1 MRREYLPLVSDM
13 IRTLKF
19 IAAMF
24 IALSIV
30 AEVGWIKLCHPS
42 LEHFHNLM
50 LKGVKLILYV
60 FFP

>member
-1 MRREYLPLVSDM
+1 M
-13 IRTLKF
+13 I
-19 IAAMF
+19 
-24 IALSIV
+24 IALSIA
-30 AEVGWIKLCHPS
+30 AEMSWIKLCHPS

>member
-1 MRREYLPLVSDM
+1 MV
-13 IRTLKF
+13 RTLKF

-24 IALSIV
+24 IALSV
-30 AEVGWIKLCHPS
+30 AAEMSLIKLCHPN